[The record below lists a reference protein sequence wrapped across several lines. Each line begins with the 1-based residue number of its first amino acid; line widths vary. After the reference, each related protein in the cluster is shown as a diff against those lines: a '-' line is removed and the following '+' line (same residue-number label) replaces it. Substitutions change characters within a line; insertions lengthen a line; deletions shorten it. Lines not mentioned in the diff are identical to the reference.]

1 MCYGTRWYSENM
13 CNNIGNGQYRKRDIF
28 ITWALNGHGM
38 VRGDSMK
45 TGENV
50 WIGGEMY
57 RKVQEVIALYEKLDK
72 RVTTKDIVREA
83 LKQYLPK
90 VKEALDMKI
99 REEAT
104 KKDRVWQALFGRE
117 NLKW

>member
-1 MCYGTRWYSENM
+1 MLTNYLVVGLYDEGRFDVDTCV
-13 CNNIGNGQYRKRDIF
+13 CNS
-28 ITWALNGHGM
+28 LSL
-38 VRGDSMK
+38 GDSMK
-45 TGENV
+45 TGVNV
-50 WIGGEMY
+50 WIGGDLY

-72 RVTTKDIVREA
+72 RVTTKDIVHEA